1 MAHEP
6 TTLRL
11 LLPALA
17 RRDGLLH
24 LLQARVGKLRPELVS
39 AFELN
44 DDERGFAREL
54 LRRRPAFWLFRTH
67 QRCFAGDFVAVDMA
81 SPSSAHRRAWAIDL
95 KLGAPL
101 KVGGGGAGVSFA
113 RVHLAIAEIATETSA
128 LSPDATVE
136 RVTGDGGAVL
146 RHLGA

>member
-1 MAHEP
+1 MSQDP

-11 LLPALA
+11 HRAALA

-24 LLQARVGKLRPELVS
+24 LLYARVGKLRPDIVS
-39 AFELN
+39 AFELTE
-44 DDERGFAREL
+44 DERSFAREL

-67 QRCFAGDFVAVDMA
+67 QRRFAGDFVAIDMA
-81 SPSSAHRRAWAIDL
+81 SASSARRRAWAIDL
-95 KLGAPL
+95 KLSAPL

-113 RVHLAIAEIATETSA
+113 QVDRAVAEIAEETGA
-128 LSPDATVE
+128 LTPSSMIE
-136 RVTGDGGAVL
+136 RVTGDGDAVL